1 MWRRPRSWECGDFP
15 YKEKA
20 ELMPPRSWGYSPSL
34 ESEDCVV
41 GSLCM
46 VRKMFPYKN
55 MHVDYVRPRGTRWYA
70 SSSTGVIRQPSR
82 EMHPSTLQGSV
93 RMWLLASY
101 RHRIWGLKR
110 ILLRLT
116 IFLGPTIPLR
126 LLALLL
132 VWFLFLNGLCCS
144 RILILLWKYLY
155 QLPLTPWSHRLCMT
169 SLEVIWVFMVI
180 NCLIE

>member
-15 YKEKA
+15 YREKA

-70 SSSTGVIRQPSR
+70 SSSTGVICQPSR
-82 EMHPSTLQGSV
+82 ERCIRQ
-93 RMWLLASY
+93 
-101 RHRIWGLKR
+101 
-110 ILLRLT
+110 
-116 IFLGPTIPLR
+116 
-126 LLALLL
+126 
-132 VWFLFLNGLCCS
+132 LCKDLSACGC
-144 RILILLWKYLY
+144 W
-155 QLPLTPWSHRLCMT
+155 PLTGIGYEALN
-169 SLEVIWVFMVI
+169 EFF
-180 NCLIE
+180 